1 MRKQFFRRIDSVLPR
16 WVALIPYLCALWA
29 LRLFIGLGMKASV
42 WNRNSTR
49 NGAFI
54 FGVSDLDVTV
64 VGRSSISFDLLKSIL
79 AGLKKVFIFLGETNL
94 YHYSQLDLVLPRM
107 NVYELKRDPDLQKLN
122 RFPKQETKIEKF
134 TFTQRMLFADVLTL
148 AADSSLRQ
156 SKWKNHFDLIGYDH
170 QGKTIDLKFV
180 KEALKDLCDHNPKI
194 SEAIEIWLKHVFKPG
209 FDPYHSDLGE
219 GFKILAPHAYL
230 WFHLENRDKEFLD
243 SLNEMEK
250 EIIRAQINW
259 EFWGLYCQR
268 YNLNRQQILDH
279 LHRLLKVYACIASKE
294 ESKKLEQDVALA
306 F

>member
-16 WVALIPYLCALWA
+16 TVALIPYQCALWA
-29 LRLFIGLGMKASV
+29 LRLFIGIGMKSSV

-64 VGRSSISFDLLKSIL
+64 VGKSAISFDLLKAIL

-94 YHYSQLDLVLPRM
+94 YHYSQLDFVLPRM

-122 RFPKQETKIEKF
+122 RFPKQETKVEKF
-134 TFTQRMLFADVLTL
+134 VFTQRMLFADIHTL

-156 SKWKNHFDLIGYDH
+156 AKWKNHFDLIGFDH
-170 QGKTIDLKFV
+170 SGKTIDLKFV
-180 KEALKDLCDHNPKI
+180 TDSLREISDHNPKI
-194 SEAIEIWLKHVFKPG
+194 AEAIETWLKHVFKPG
-209 FDPYHSDLGE
+209 FDPYHTKLGE
-219 GFKILAPHAYL
+219 GFKILAPQSNL

-243 SLNEMEK
+243 SLNEVEK

-268 YNLNRQQILDH
+268 YNLNRRQILDH
-279 LHRLLKVYACIASKE
+279 LNRLVKVYVCISSKE
-294 ESKKLEQDVALA
+294 ESEKLERDIALA